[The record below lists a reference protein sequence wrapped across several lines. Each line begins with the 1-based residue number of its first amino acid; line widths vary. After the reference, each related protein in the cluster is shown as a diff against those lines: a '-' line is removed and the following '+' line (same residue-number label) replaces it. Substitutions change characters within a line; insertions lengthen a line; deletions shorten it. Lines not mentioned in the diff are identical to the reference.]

1 MQTPGKF
8 KMEKLNWTKL
18 RRNHP
23 LRIAVE
29 CKGYLVL
36 VLMYFLVREQVD
48 QNFFYKGKLS
58 SI

>member
-1 MQTPGKF
+1 
-8 KMEKLNWTKL
+8 MEKLNWTKL

-23 LRIAVE
+23 LRIVVE

>member
-1 MQTPGKF
+1 
-8 KMEKLNWTKL
+8 MEKLNWTKL

-36 VLMYFLVREQVD
+36 VLMYFLVREQLD